1 MFFQDRHEWQSKM
14 GKKDRNGEKRKR
26 MELEKA
32 EDELNGEEDPELEAE
47 IQAVMAA
54 RAEEEAEANGTA
66 DAVVKRPRGIN
77 NKEGL
82 EQALGGLETTNL
94 PFIESYQVCEF
105 DLEVPDENDDLERE
119 MAFYQQSLQAVE
131 SGRNQ
136 LKKLGVPTRRPE
148 DYFAENLKTDAHMG
162 RIKDK
167 LLLEQK
173 KMDSFEKRQ
182 QREQNVK
189 YNKQVME
196 MRKRE
201 KMAAAKEDT
210 DEITKLRKGGAKGEE
225 LDERIEKIIGR
236 GQGERGKDEK
246 SFKRKGMDKK
256 YGSGVRDKMRG
267 KLNDKKSLNDM
278 TDYNPRGGKEVRR
291 NKPGGGVNGGRG
303 GTGKPS
309 GGGGGGSKGSS
320 SSRPGKSRRDAKRSK
335 P

>member
-1 MFFQDRHEWQSKM
+1 M

-32 EDELNGEEDPELEAE
+32 EAEENGEDDPELEAE

-54 RAEEEAEANGTA
+54 RAEEEAAASG
-66 DAVVKRPRGIN
+66 VVAKRPRGIY

-82 EQALGGLETTNL
+82 EQALATIETTSL

-119 MAFYQQSLQAVE
+119 MAFYQQSLSAVE

-136 LKKLGVPTRRPE
+136 LKKLGVPARRPI

-201 KMAAAKEDT
+201 KMAATKEET
-210 DEITKLRKGGAKGEE
+210 DEITKLRKKGGVHGEE
-225 LDERIEKIIGR
+225 LDDRIEKIIGR
-236 GQGERGKDEK
+236 GQGERGKSEK
-246 SFKRKGMDKK
+246 SAKRKGMDKK
-256 YGSGVRDKMRG
+256 YGSGVKDKMRS
-267 KLNDKKSLNDM
+267 KLNDKKSLNDL
-278 TDYNPRGGKEVRR
+278 TDYNPRGGKEIRR
-291 NKPGGGVNGGRG
+291 AKPGGG
-303 GTGKPS
+303 K
-309 GGGGGGSKGSS
+309 GGGGGGKPGGAGAKGGKPSSASS
-320 SSRPGKSRRDAKRSK
+320 SSRPGKSRRDNKRSK